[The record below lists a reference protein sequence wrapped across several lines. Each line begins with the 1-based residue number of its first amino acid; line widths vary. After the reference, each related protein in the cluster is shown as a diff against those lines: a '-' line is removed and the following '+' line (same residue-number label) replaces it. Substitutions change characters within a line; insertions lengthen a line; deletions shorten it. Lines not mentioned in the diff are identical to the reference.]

1 LRLSRST
8 SRKGSAFPASLYFL
22 EMSRLR
28 LNNSELSGMDV
39 DQVSA
44 IYCATPINKRGNK
57 LMRNRLILGFASLL
71 FIAVSIHSDAVLRPP
86 TALAQT
92 RSIPAPADVLGFT
105 PGDDR
110 KLASWAK
117 VVEYFQRLAATSDR
131 VKFEEIG
138 KSTMGAPFVY
148 ATISAPE
155 NLRRLNE
162 YKEIQRQLAD
172 PRIFGSPTNPALADR
187 KARDLIARGKT
198 IVAITCGIHSTEVG
212 SYLSSM
218 LIAYRLASSNE
229 PEIQEI
235 LRNTIILLV
244 PSTNPDGVDIV
255 NNWYQKTLG
264 TPYEGTD
271 PPELY
276 HKYTG
281 HDDNRDW
288 YAFTQVETQLVVDK
302 ILNVWHPQIVHD
314 IHQQGAFGSR
324 LFLPPYMQ
332 PVEPNVPKQI
342 VEGYTE
348 LGNYIAKEMRAA
360 GFKGITTDSTYD
372 AWSPSRAY
380 SHYHGGVR
388 ILQETASCRLAT
400 PITIK
405 FEQLNSREGYDPKKE
420 SANFGPLW
428 MGGGWH
434 IRDITNTMTTVA
446 FFLLKHAAQN
456 REHWLQRFYEIE
468 KEAVNNAEGQALVIK
483 ADNTRE
489 FGLVD
494 ILIRGGVEVSRV
506 GSATNKSGEYRVGE
520 YVIIPK
526 QPYFGFA
533 KALLEPR
540 IYPDLRDAQGKP
552 IPPYDVTAHTLP
564 LLMGLEVRH
573 FAYPLSPGQRLQRS
587 PLLLTAYR
595 PLGRGPEES
604 EIDYEQRSGF
614 RTGLYKSYVPSIDEG
629 WTRWVLL
636 QREMLAIQSLHD
648 SDVRQ
653 GHLHAWYDTII
664 IPDQPRAAILNGHRK
679 GAMPEEY
686 TGGLGEQGVKAL
698 REFVEA
704 GGTLV
709 CLNRASDFAIEQFKL
724 PVRDV
729 VDGLPRTDFYVPG
742 SILRIELDTSDPL
755 AKGMPKES
763 IAWVENSPVFEI
775 KGDPL
780 ALARAKVIAWYP
792 KDRDPLLS
800 GWLLGGDRIKGK
812 AALVEVGLG
821 KGRIILFGF
830 RPQYRGQSL
839 ATYPLFFNAI
849 SLK

>member
-1 LRLSRST
+1 MHKRLSLTLAALLLIALSSQPDAIIRRT
-8 SRKGSAFPASLYFL
+8 TASL
-22 EMSRLR
+22 
-28 LNNSELSGMDV
+28 
-39 DQVSA
+39 
-44 IYCATPINKRGNK
+44 
-57 LMRNRLILGFASLL
+57 
-71 FIAVSIHSDAVLRPP
+71 
-86 TALAQT
+86 AQS
-92 RSIPAPADVLGFT
+92 RSIPAPEDVLGFR

-110 KLASWAK
+110 KLASWAQ
-117 VVEYFQRLAATSDR
+117 VVEYFQKLAAASDR

-138 KSTMGAPFVY
+138 KSTMGAPFIY

-155 NLRRLNE
+155 NLNRLNE
-162 YKEIQRQLAD
+162 FKDIQRQLAD
-172 PRIFGSPTNPALADR
+172 PRLLGSPTNPALADR

-235 LRNTIILLV
+235 LENTIILLV

-324 LFLPPYMQ
+324 LFLPPYMK

-348 LGNYIAKEMRAA
+348 LGNYIAKEMRGA

-388 ILQETASCRLAT
+388 ILSETASCRLAT
-400 PITIK
+400 PITVR
-405 FEQLNSREGYDPKKE
+405 FDQLRPGEGYDPRKE
-420 SANFGPLW
+420 APNFGPVW
-428 MGGGWH
+428 QGGEWH
-434 IRDITNTMTTVA
+434 IRDITNHMTTVA
-446 FFLLKHAAQN
+446 FFLLKYAAQN

-468 KEAVNNAEGQALVIK
+468 KDPVRPRKSSELQGFEIIGREGDPVLL
-483 ADNTRE
+483 RY
-489 FGLVD
+489 
-494 ILIRGGVEVSRV
+494 ILNRGGVQV
-506 GSATNKSGEYRVGE
+506 EYGHPGTVPKGNLAPILM
-520 YVIIPK
+520 YVPMA
-526 QPYFGFA
+526 QPYASFA
-533 KALLEPR
+533 KALLESQH
-540 IYPDLRDAQGKP
+540 YPDLRDSAGRP
-552 IPPYDVTAHTLP
+552 IAPYDVTAHSLP
-564 LLMGLEVRH
+564 LLMGIDVRATYSRVRYKRVLIEDEAEFSYH
-573 FAYPLSPGQRLQRS
+573 GKETRVAV
-587 PLLLTAYR
+587 
-595 PLGRGPEES
+595 
-604 EIDYEQRSGF
+604 
-614 RTGLYKSYVPSIDEG
+614 YKSHAPSIDEG
-629 WTRWVLL
+629 WTRWVLE
-636 QREMLAIQSLHD
+636 QNGRTNPSTNMDDVVKGTGRSAPFSSLMD
-648 SDVRQ
+648 AEARDGKLS
-653 GHLHAWYDTII
+653 AKYDTII
-664 IPDQPRAAILNGHRK
+664 IPDQPRAAILNGHRP
-679 GAMPEEY
+679 GTMPPEY
-686 TGGLGEQGVKAL
+686 TGGLGAEGVKAL
-698 REFVEA
+698 REFVEQ

-724 PVRDV
+724 PLRDV
-729 VDGLPRTDFYVPG
+729 VDGLPRTEFYVPG
-742 SILRIELDTSDPL
+742 SILRIELDTSDPI

-763 IAWVENSPVFEI
+763 IAWAENSPVFEI
-775 KGDPL
+775 VRTGSGSDRVDVPPSNVH
-780 ALARAKVIAWYP
+780 VIAWYP
-792 KDRDPLLS
+792 KDKDPLLS

-812 AALVEVGLG
+812 AALVEVGMG

-849 SLK
+849 AGK